1 MKVHYCPV
9 NSEMADLPSPPRV
22 PNLMHN
28 EFPPDSIESKD
39 LAHVLHP
46 TTNLRQHQEAGP
58 RVHTRAKGVYLWDNQ
73 GNQYLEGMAGLWCTA
88 LGYGEEELARVAM
101 EQMQTLC
108 YSQLFGGKTNEP
120 SVLLA
125 EKLKSMAPM
134 DAGRVF
140 FGLSGSDA
148 NDTQVKLMWYYNN
161 AVGRPEKKKI
171 ISRIR
176 GYHGVTVAAGSL
188 TGLPPFHKHFD
199 LPIPG
204 ILHTDCPHYYRG
216 AEGGESEADFV
227 DRMVG
232 NLAALIEQEGPD
244 TIAAFI
250 AEPIMGAGGVIVPPA
265 GYYQKVQAL
274 LKTHDILFID
284 DEVICGF
291 GRTGRPFG
299 ADTFG
304 IVPDTMSVAKAVSS
318 AYLPL
323 SAVLVP
329 EKLYDAF
336 VDMSPELGNFSHGF
350 TYSGHPVCAAVALRN
365 LELMEERDLFAHA
378 ARVGDV
384 MQDRLALL
392 ADHPL
397 VGEVRGA
404 GLIGAA
410 ELVADKVTRASFPY
424 EKGVGA
430 YCMAR
435 CEAHGLILRAM
446 GDTMALC
453 PPLIISDGQIDELFT
468 KLELALDETLAWA
481 G

>member
-1 MKVHYCPV
+1 
-9 NSEMADLPSPPRV
+9 MADPL
-22 PNLMHN
+22 HN
-28 EFPPDSIESKD
+28 EFPPDSIEARD
-39 LAHVLHP
+39 LKHLFHP
-46 TTNLRQHQEAGP
+46 STNLKQHQSRGP
-58 RVHTRAKGVYLWDNQ
+58 HVHARAQGVYLWDNK
-73 GNQYLEGMAGLWCTA
+73 GKQYLEGMAGLWCTA
-88 LGYGEEELARVAM
+88 LGYGEEELARVAA
-101 EQMQTLC
+101 EQMRTLC
-108 YSQLFGGKTNEP
+108 YSQLFGGKSNEP

-125 EKLKSMAPM
+125 EKLKAMVPM

-161 AVGRPEKKKI
+161 CVGRPEKKKI
-171 ISRIR
+171 ISRMR

-216 AEGGESEADFV
+216 RQGGESEEAFV
-227 DRMVG
+227 DRIVG
-232 NLAALIEQEGPD
+232 NLETMILREGPE

-250 AEPIMGAGGVIVPPA
+250 AEPILGAGGVIVPPA

-274 LKTHDILFID
+274 LKQHDILFID

-299 ADTFG
+299 AETFG
-304 IVPDTMSVAKAVSS
+304 IVPDTMSLAKAVSS
-318 AYLPL
+318 AYLPM
-323 SAVLVP
+323 SAVLLP
-329 EKLYDAF
+329 EWMYEAF

-350 TYSGHPVCAAVALRN
+350 TYSGHPVCTAVALRN

-378 ARVGDV
+378 ASMGEI
-384 MQDRLALL
+384 MQQRLAGL

-410 ELVADKVTRASFPY
+410 ELVADKALGTPFPY
-424 EKGVGA
+424 GKGVGA
-430 YCMAR
+430 YCMQR
-435 CEAHGLILRAM
+435 CEAHGLILRAL
-446 GDTMALC
+446 GDTLAIC
-453 PPLIISDGQIDELFT
+453 PPLIITDAQIDELFSKFT
-468 KLELALDETLAWA
+468 LALDETLAWVR
-481 G
+481 

>member
-1 MKVHYCPV
+1 
-9 NSEMADLPSPPRV
+9 MADPL
-22 PNLMHN
+22 HN
-28 EFPPDSIESKD
+28 EFPPDSIEGRD
-39 LAHVLHP
+39 LRHVLHP
-46 TTNLRQHQEAGP
+46 STNLKQHQSKGP
-58 RVHTRAKGVYLWDNQ
+58 RVHARAKGVYLWDNQ
-73 GNQYLEGMAGLWCTA
+73 GRQYLEGMAGLWCTA
-88 LGYGEEELARVAM
+88 LGYGEEELARVAE
-101 EQMQTLC
+101 EQMRTLC

-125 EKLKSMAPM
+125 EKLKAMVPM
-134 DAGRVF
+134 DADRVF

-161 AVGRPEKKKI
+161 CVGRPEKKKI
-171 ISRIR
+171 ISRTR

-188 TGLPPFHKHFD
+188 TGLPPFHKYFD

-216 AEGGESEADFV
+216 RQGGESEAAFV
-227 DRMVG
+227 DRIVG
-232 NLAALIEQEGPD
+232 NLEALILREGPE

-250 AEPIMGAGGVIVPPA
+250 AEPILGAGGVIVPPA

-274 LKTHDILFID
+274 LKQHDILFID

-299 ADTFG
+299 AETFG

-329 EKLYDAF
+329 ERMFDAF
-336 VDMSPELGNFSHGF
+336 VDMSPELGNFAHGF

-378 ARVGDV
+378 ARVGEV
-384 MQDRLALL
+384 MQQRLAAL

-410 ELVADKVTRASFPY
+410 ELVADKALGTPFPA

-430 YCMAR
+430 YCMER
-435 CEAHGLILRAM
+435 CEAHGLILRSL
-446 GDTMALC
+446 GDSLAIC
-453 PPLIISDGQIDELFT
+453 PPLIISDAQIDELFSKFT
-468 KLELALDETLAWA
+468 LALNETLAWVR
-481 G
+481 

>member
-1 MKVHYCPV
+1 VI
-9 NSEMADLPSPPRV
+9 S
-22 PNLMHN
+22 
-28 EFPPDSIESKD
+28 
-39 LAHVLHP
+39 
-46 TTNLRQHQEAGP
+46 
-58 RVHTRAKGVYLWDNQ
+58 RAEGAYVWDNQ
-73 GNQYLEGMAGLWCTA
+73 GNQYLEAMAGLWCTA
-88 LGYGEEELARVAM
+88 LGYGEDELARVAY
-101 EQMQTLC
+101 EQMKTLS
-108 YSQLFGGKTNEP
+108 YNQLFAGKTNEA

-125 EKLKSMAPM
+125 EKLKAMAPM

-161 AVGRPEKKKI
+161 SVGRPEKKKI
-171 ISRIR
+171 ISRMR

-216 AEGGESEADFV
+216 QEGGESEAEFV
-227 DRMVG
+227 DRIVG
-232 NLAALIEQEGPD
+232 NLESLILKEGPE

-250 AEPIMGAGGVIVPPA
+250 AEPIMGAGGVVVPPA

-274 LKTHDILFID
+274 LKQHDILFID

-299 ADTFG
+299 AETFG
-304 IVPDTMSVAKAVSS
+304 IEPDTMSVAKAVSS

-323 SAVLVP
+323 SAVLLP
-329 EKLYDAF
+329 EFMYEAF
-336 VDMSPELGNFSHGF
+336 TAMSAELGNFSHGF

-378 ARVGDV
+378 ARMGDL
-384 MQDRLALL
+384 MQDRLAQF

-404 GLIGAA
+404 GLIGAL
-410 ELVADKVTRASFPY
+410 ELVADKETRAAFPASQ
-424 EKGVGA
+424 GVGA
-430 YCMAR
+430 YCMGR
-435 CEAHGLILRAM
+435 CEANGLISRAM
-446 GDTMALC
+446 GDSMALC
-453 PPLIISDGQIDELFT
+453 PPLIITDAQIDEIFS
-468 KLELALDETLAWA
+468 KLELALNETLAWV

>member
-1 MKVHYCPV
+1 
-9 NSEMADLPSPPRV
+9 MADPL
-22 PNLMHN
+22 HN
-28 EFPPDSIESKD
+28 EFPSDSIEGRD
-39 LAHVLHP
+39 LAHLLHP
-46 TTNLRQHQEAGP
+46 ATNLKQHQENGP
-58 RVHTRAKGVYLWDNQ
+58 RVHVRAEGVYLWDSRGQ
-73 GNQYLEGMAGLWCTA
+73 QYLEGMAGLWCTA
-88 LGYGEEELARVAM
+88 LGYGEEELARVAA
-101 EQMQTLC
+101 EQMKSLC

-125 EKLKSMAPM
+125 EKLKAMAPM

-161 AVGRPEKKKI
+161 ALGRPEKKKI
-171 ISRIR
+171 ISRMR

-199 LPIPG
+199 LPISG

-216 AEGGESEADFV
+216 RQGAESEAEFV
-227 DRMVG
+227 DRIVG
-232 NLAALIEQEGPD
+232 NLADLIEREGAD

-250 AEPIMGAGGVIVPPA
+250 AEPVMGAGGVIVPPA

-274 LKTHDILFID
+274 LAKHEILFID

-299 ADTFG
+299 AETFG
-304 IVPDTMSVAKAVSS
+304 IEPDTMSVAKAVSS

-323 SAVLVP
+323 SAVLLP
-329 EKLYDAF
+329 ESMYDAF
-336 VDMSPELGNFSHGF
+336 VSMSPELGNFSHGF

-378 ARVGDV
+378 ARVGEV
-384 MQDRLALL
+384 MQDRLAVL

-397 VGEVRGA
+397 IGEVRGV

-410 ELVADKVTRASFPY
+410 ELVADKETGTPFPSG
-424 EKGVGA
+424 KGVGA

-435 CEAHGLILRAM
+435 CEANGLILRAL
-446 GDTMALC
+446 GDSMALC
-453 PPLIISDGQIDELFT
+453 PPLIISDSQIDELFG
-468 KLELALDETLAWA
+468 KFEQALDETLAWVRNR
-481 G
+481 